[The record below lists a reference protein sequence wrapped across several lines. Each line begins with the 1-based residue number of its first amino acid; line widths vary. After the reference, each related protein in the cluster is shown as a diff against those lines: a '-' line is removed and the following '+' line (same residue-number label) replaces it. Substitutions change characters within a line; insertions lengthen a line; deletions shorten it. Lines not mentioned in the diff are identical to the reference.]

1 MSEVL
6 RRAVRWT
13 WELALELKREW
24 VEDRVGGLAAEIA
37 FFAVLGL
44 FPAVLVFASTLGW
57 FDTLLG
63 EQNSAEVQNWLLE
76 RLQQVFGSEN
86 ESLSKT
92 VAELFEGGS
101 ASVLTVGIILSVY
114 ASSRG
119 FVAVVRALD
128 ITYDHDHH
136 RGWLSTRLVGFA
148 LTLFTVVVAAVVLTM
163 VVVGPLLGE
172 GGELADDLGVGSA
185 FVTAWDWFRWPV
197 VIVVLMAWA
206 ATVYHVGPNHRSPWR
221 WEIPG
226 AVVAT
231 VWWLVVSL
239 GFRTY
244 LDAASSGAN
253 AVFGLLGGALSLL
266 FWLYLLAMGLLV
278 GAELNGIL
286 AVRSGVSVV
295 AEPRPAVAER
305 VRRAR
310 ERLRSAAAAGDTD
323 E

>member
-1 MSEVL
+1 MSDVL
-6 RRAVRWT
+6 RRAFQWI
-13 WELALELKREW
+13 WEFVLELRREW
-24 VEDRVGGLAAEIA
+24 VKDRVGGLAAEIA

-44 FPAVLVFASTLGW
+44 FPAILVFASTLGW
-57 FDTLLG
+57 FDSLLG
-63 EQNSAEVQNWLLE
+63 EQSSADVQGWLLDGL
-76 RLQQVFGSEN
+76 RKVFGAEN
-86 ESLSKT
+86 ESLT
-92 VAELFEGGS
+92 ETIGDLFEGGS
-101 ASVLTVGIILSVY
+101 ASALTVGIVLSLY

-136 RGWLSTRLVGFA
+136 RGWLSTRLVGFG
-148 LTLFTVVVAAVVLTM
+148 LTLFTVTVAVVVLTM

-172 GGELADDLGVGSA
+172 GGELADDLGVGSG
-185 FVTAWDWFRWPV
+185 FVTAWDWFRWPL

-226 AVVAT
+226 AILAT

-244 LDAASSGAN
+244 LDAASSGSN

-266 FWLYLLAMGLLV
+266 FWLYLLAMGFLV

-286 AVRSGVSVV
+286 AVRNDVSVI
-295 AEPRPAVAER
+295 AEPRGAVVER

-310 ERLRSAAAAGDTD
+310 ERLRGAAGAGDTD

>member
-1 MSEVL
+1 MTNQL
-6 RRAVRWT
+6 RRALVWA
-13 WELALELKREW
+13 WELALEIKREW
-24 VEDRVGGLAAEIA
+24 TKDRVGGLAAEIA

-57 FDTLLG
+57 FDSIIG
-63 EQNSAEVQNWLLE
+63 EQFSTDVEDWVLD
-76 RLQQVFGSEN
+76 RLHQVFGAEN
-86 ESLSKT
+86 DGVNET
-92 VAELFEGGS
+92 VAELFRGGNT
-101 ASVLTVGIILSVY
+101 SVLTIGIVLSLY

-136 RGWLSTRLVGFA
+136 RGWLSTRLVGFG
-148 LTLFTVVVAAVVLTM
+148 LTLFTLVVAVVVLTM

-172 GGELADDLGVGSA
+172 GNDLADDLGYGSGFA
-185 FVTAWDWFRWPV
+185 TAWDWLRWPL

-221 WEIPG
+221 FELPG
-226 AVVAT
+226 AIVAT
-231 VWWLVVSL
+231 IWWLAVSM

-244 LDAASSGAN
+244 LELASSGAN

-286 AVRSGVSVV
+286 ATRHGVSIAAGPPRTL
-295 AEPRPAVAER
+295 AERFRSARDR
-305 VRRAR
+305 VRRPR
-310 ERLRSAAAAGDTD
+310 PEPTD
-323 E
+323 G

>member
-1 MSEVL
+1 MSDVL

-13 WELALELKREW
+13 WELALDLKREW

-57 FDTLLG
+57 FDSLLG
-63 EQNSAEVQNWLLE
+63 EQSSTDVQNWLLE
-76 RLQQVFGSEN
+76 GLQKVFGAEN
-86 ESLSKT
+86 DSLTDT
-92 VAELFEGGS
+92 VADLFEGGS
-101 ASVLTVGIILSVY
+101 ASALTIGIILSLY

-136 RGWLSTRLVGFA
+136 RGWLSTRLVGFG
-148 LTLFTVVVAAVVLTM
+148 LTLFTVVVAVVVLTM

-172 GGELADDLGVGSA
+172 GGELADDLGVGSG
-185 FVTAWDWFRWPV
+185 FVTAWDWFRFPL

-244 LDAASSGAN
+244 LDAASSGSN

-286 AVRSGVSVV
+286 AVRNDVSVV
-295 AEPRPAVAER
+295 AKPRPVVADR
-305 VRRAR
+305 VRRVR
-310 ERLRSAAAAGDTD
+310 ERLRGAAVAEDTD
-323 E
+323 G